1 LHKGEALTV
10 TTPKQARARQTFDNI
25 LDASAVLLMEEGIEG
40 LNTNEVAR
48 QAGVNISTLYR
59 YFDDKYDLVEGLL
72 TRLAQFQL
80 DKIAEKMEHFD
91 EPRERLD
98 HILELQL
105 QIIHQH
111 PWLGAAQHAMRA
123 APQLRKIRDANREYI
138 GAGIIEQLGRRGKN
152 VRGPFDLGKRQAA
165 ATQMLVE
172 IFGSGL
178 TVVADAPK
186 GQRPALLD
194 ELKVL
199 LNAYLDTMNPP

>member
-1 LHKGEALTV
+1 MTV

-138 GAGIIEQLGRRGKN
+138 GASIIEQLGRRGKN